1 MFKFNLFAVMLCL
14 LTLNL
19 MAQTVP
25 RPAGPYFEPL
35 LDWQYR
41 AGISKRDIVIAPGD
55 EHHSPDC
62 KQWDPAK
69 RGIFL

>member
-41 AGISKRDIVIAPGD
+41 LDMT
-55 EHHSPDC
+55 
-62 KQWDPAK
+62 
-69 RGIFL
+69 

>member
-1 MFKFNLFAVMLCL
+1 MCGVTWPGTLSCLAVDSRGGRGMFKFNLFAVMLCL
-14 LTLNL
+14 LTLSL

-41 AGISKRDIVIAPGD
+41 LDMT
-55 EHHSPDC
+55 
-62 KQWDPAK
+62 
-69 RGIFL
+69 

>member
-35 LDWQYR
+35 LDW
-41 AGISKRDIVIAPGD
+41 
-55 EHHSPDC
+55 
-62 KQWDPAK
+62 
-69 RGIFL
+69 